1 MKTPMSFLPAEIHK
15 ICLDSVPIVS
25 VDVVIINNQLDK
37 TLLFKRK
44 SKPLDGIFY
53 TLGGRVLKNESIVDT
68 AIRKLKEEAGITIPK
83 KDLFLGGIMEEFFE
97 DSIYQGVGTHN
108 VNIFF
113 GYIASQNVIIQ
124 IDSQHSQV
132 QWFDIKSQGL
142 HHHVRYK
149 LDLIFAD
156 NCFFYDSEIN
166 LTIFGKKKSYGK

>member
-1 MKTPMSFLPAEIHK
+1 MSFLSAKIHK

-37 TLLFKRK
+37 ILLFKRK
-44 SKPLDGIFY
+44 RRPLHGIFY
-53 TLGGRVLKNESIVDT
+53 TLGGRILKNESIVDT

-83 KDLFLGGIMEEFFE
+83 KELFLGGIMEEFFE

-113 GYIASQNVIIQ
+113 GYIAPPNIIIK

-132 QWFDIKSQGL
+132 RWFDIKSQDL

-149 LDLIFAD
+149 LDLVLAD
-156 NCFFYDSEIN
+156 DCFFYDSEIN
-166 LTIFGKKKSYGK
+166 LTILGKKKVVTAVNET